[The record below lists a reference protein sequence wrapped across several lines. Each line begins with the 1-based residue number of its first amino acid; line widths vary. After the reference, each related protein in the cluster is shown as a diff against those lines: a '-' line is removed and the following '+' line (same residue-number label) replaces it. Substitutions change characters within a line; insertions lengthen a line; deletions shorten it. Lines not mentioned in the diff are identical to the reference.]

1 MESAKS
7 ALYFVRRFISKDSGL
22 NAIIVHGR
30 YLWQENVTR
39 FTETALNVQE
49 KKFIRL
55 EITLPF
61 VLNRWILA
69 KKGTKSLV
77 ICGSTPLEKNTIILK
92 FAKDGVEEQRMVEF
106 MGTKTKQSF
115 EIEPIY
121 GVNDVS
127 LVFLPGSNFNFTSIC
142 FCEA

>member
-1 MESAKS
+1 
-7 ALYFVRRFISKDSGL
+7 
-22 NAIIVHGR
+22 
-30 YLWQENVTR
+30 
-39 FTETALNVQE
+39 
-49 KKFIRL
+49 
-55 EITLPF
+55 
-61 VLNRWILA
+61 
-69 KKGTKSLV
+69 
-77 ICGSTPLEKNTIILK
+77 
-92 FAKDGVEEQRMVEF
+92 MVEF